1 MQSILQR
8 DTAKCALC
16 GRRGTVLDKHHVFFG
31 RGNRPKSE
39 RYGLTVYLCH
49 DSCHIFG
56 RHSVHA
62 DSSICRLLQQKA
74 QRIAMQ
80 YYHWTVDDFRRIFGK
95 NYL

>member
-1 MQSILQR
+1 MQSILQH

-56 RHSVHA
+56 PRAVHVNH
-62 DSSICRLLQQKA
+62 DICLLLQQKA
-74 QRIAMQ
+74 QRAAMK
-80 YYHWTVDDFRRIFGK
+80 YYYWTVGDFQKIFGK